1 MMSVMHNTVLLLK
14 SQKTDEIT
22 DKYEQLLTKNGYGV
36 HQIKT
41 LIFDY
46 KNLPILA
53 EKLNKPDDYS
63 GIILSS
69 PRCVKAI
76 QLALENRG
84 LDTGW
89 WSKENFVVGEAT
101 FAAARESLGVVCKG
115 AGTGN
120 ANNLAELII
129 SGKFFFAN

>member
-1 MMSVMHNTVLLLK
+1 MRNTVLLLK

-22 DKYEQLLTKNGYGV
+22 DKYEQLLVKNGYGV
-36 HQIKT
+36 QQIKT

-63 GIILSS
+63 GIVLSS
-69 PRCVKAI
+69 PRCVKAV
-76 QLALENRG
+76 QLALETRELNRRWLG
-84 LDTGW
+84 N
-89 WSKENFVVGEAT
+89 ENFVVGEAT
-101 FAAARESLGVVCKG
+101 FAAARECLGLVCKG
-115 AGTGN
+115 GETGN

-129 SGKFFFAN
+129 KGKCIIIIF